1 MRTMVEAESGE
12 GDWIPQHA
20 GPHNNQTKAYSHN
33 YSKDLTFPLAA
44 ASQAD
49 VMQRNKQKLR
59 LTLSGEETLKS
70 KQQIKKSVNQS

>member
-1 MRTMVEAESGE
+1 METMVEVERVE
-12 GDWIPQHA
+12 GDWIPHHA

-44 ASQAD
+44 ASPAD
-49 VMQRNKQKLR
+49 VMQRNKQKWL

-70 KQQIKKSVNQS
+70 KQ